1 MLIKNFLNKRLL
13 TVVLCLALLLC
24 ALVPLTLLADDV
36 TGIDDGFVSV
46 EDFGATANDNK
57 DDYQA
62 FKSALATGK
71 NVYVPDGRFVVS
83 DTIVVEDAS
92 VFGLTSGVTFI
103 RGNFDDKSKPIMIIK
118 GKSNVSDIAFIYQN
132 TDIAADEKQGER
144 VGIQIGDNAR
154 GLEAGSVLSNLHFN
168 YVGTAIYCPKDSSCN
183 GVLFD
188 TIEIAQLC
196 YRGVDMQCENR
207 KGNTYSNIY
216 INDGNYYKLVNAG
229 FALEGSEYSPVL
241 NQINIEHSV
250 ALYGLILRNVKNFN
264 ISSIHFEGWTISQN
278 DMGFV
283 YAENSSGYFGNL
295 THILNFIRCYNTSL
309 IRMGDSQN
317 GDVIKIG
324 NINLRGVNQ
333 PHDTLIAIREDL
345 MADLGGLENRG
356 LKTPQSKTFVV
367 FERDKNAKGDYQI
380 AYENYAFY
388 SYHSNEFDFWN
399 SLPTRGSFKLSKV
412 GGAAE

>member
-1 MLIKNFLNKRLL
+1 MSIKNFLNKRLI

-24 ALVPLTLLADDV
+24 SLFPLTSLADDV
-36 TGIDDGFVSV
+36 MGIDDGFVSIM
-46 EDFGATANDNK
+46 DFGATRDDNK

-71 NVYVPDGRFVVS
+71 NVYIPEGIFVVS
-83 DTIVVEDAS
+83 EPIVVEDVS
-92 VFGLTSGVTFI
+92 IVGISSGATYL
-103 RGNFDDKSKPIMIIK
+103 RSDYADKSKPIMIVK
-118 GKSNVSDIAFIYQN
+118 GKSTVSDIGFLNRTTVIK
-132 TDIAADEKQGER
+132 ADEKQGEC
-144 VGIQIGDNAR
+144 VAIQIGDNTR
-154 GLEAGSVLSNLHFN
+154 GLEPGSVLSNLHMN

-188 TIEIAQLC
+188 TIEVVHHS

-207 KGNTYSNIY
+207 KGNTYSNFY
-216 INDGNYYKLVNAG
+216 INDGNIFKLINAN

-241 NQINIEHSV
+241 NQINVEHSV

-264 ISSIHFEGWTISQN
+264 ISSIHFEGYTISQN

-283 YAENSSGYFGNL
+283 YAENSSGYIGNL
-295 THILNFIRCYNTSL
+295 TNILNFIRCYNTSL
-309 IRMGDSQN
+309 IRMGDSQS

-333 PHDTLIAIREDL
+333 PHDTLILPREDL
-345 MADLGGLENRG
+345 MAELGGLENRG

-367 FERDKNAKGDYQI
+367 FERDKNAKGDYSI
-380 AYENYAFY
+380 TYENYAFY
-388 SYHSNEFDFWN
+388 TYHINEYDFWN
-399 SLPTRGSFKLSKV
+399 SLPIRGNFKLTKV
-412 GGAAE
+412 GGAAK